1 MIDVM
6 TDICSRCIEDYYG
19 PLTPQDFLLL
29 MELLR

>member
-6 TDICSRCIEDYYG
+6 VDICSRCIEGYYG
-19 PLTPQDFLLL
+19 PLTPKDSHLL